1 MIDKIVIRFSNFSGS
16 LDNCRPQ
23 RELIKKESDWDKYR
37 LPRSS
42 RKGDHSL
49 FVGVNKED
57 KKKVVVSEV
66 LETGSMVNPLSEI

>member
-49 FVGVNKED
+49 FVGVNKEV
-57 KKKVVVSEV
+57 KKRLLFREV
-66 LETGSMVNPLSEI
+66 LGTGFMVNPLSEI

>member
-37 LPRSS
+37 LPRLLALIKKTKRRLLS
-42 RKGDHSL
+42 R
-49 FVGVNKED
+49 
-57 KKKVVVSEV
+57 EV